1 MKQYPLG
8 YFSIVCIFTLIG
20 THCFIGNAHWTSF
33 LGYVLSTIIFVKIC
47 KINVFSYRFLS
58 SLFFSFICVIFMLQ
72 KLDLPTKGQWIKGT
86 FHFNKIFR
94 TNSNRIGGIGMLT
107 SKGKR
112 YPIYIHA
119 STTPKTPN
127 LDLNNTYYFSG
138 YVKPLTN
145 PFLTSKNFSFYLWSR
160 QIRFHTTHVYL
171 KTYPQNQLTF
181 IQHCRTSFY
190 NALTTN
196 NERHSHIF
204 RAILMGK
211 KEDLSKDQIQH
222 FFYTG
227 TMHLF
232 AVSGLHVGVV
242 STFLFFFCKLL
253 FLPKYLRLILT
264 GIGVCFYASIVGFSP
279 STLRATLMVLFVLFA
294 QLFSRPADIK
304 GALFNTIGLT
314 IFFNPFEFWDV
325 GFQLSYGVV
334 ACILCVGIPVTAM
347 LKKANYNPKSWKDNC
362 IISCFASLMSCLF
375 SIYYW
380 GIFSPWI
387 FLANLFLIPI
397 ASLIVVLGV
406 ITWGCYFLP
415 PFHQFFITLSAFCI
429 QLLIK
434 SVEWIEQLPGL
445 FRNLSLPSSIFLIIL
460 FLFFIF
466 ITHSRIPFLNH
477 SNR

>member
-20 THCFIGNAHWTSF
+20 AYCFIGNTHWTSF
-33 LGYVLSTIIFVKIC
+33 LSYALSIIIFVKIC
-47 KINVFSYRFLS
+47 KINLCTYRFLF
-58 SLFFSFICVIFMLQ
+58 SLFFSFVCVLFMLH
-72 KLDLPTKGQWIKGT
+72 KLDLPTKGHWQKGT
-86 FHFNKIFR
+86 FQFKKIFR
-94 TNSNRIGGIGMLT
+94 TNSNRIGGIGTLI
-107 SKGKR
+107 SKGKH

-119 STTPKTPN
+119 STTSNTPN

-160 QIRFHTTHVYL
+160 QIHFHTTHVHL
-171 KTYPQNQLTF
+171 KTLPQNQLTF
-181 IQHCRTSFY
+181 IQCCRTSFY

-196 NERHSHIF
+196 NELHSHIF

-253 FLPKYLRLILT
+253 FFPKYLRLILT
-264 GIGVCFYASIVGFSP
+264 GIGVCFYATIVGFSP

-314 IFFNPFEFWDV
+314 LFFNPFELWDV

-334 ACILCVGIPVTAM
+334 ACILCVGIPATAI

-397 ASLIVVLGV
+397 ASLIVILGV

-415 PFHQFFITLSAFCI
+415 PLHQLFIFLSTLCI

-434 SVEWIEQLPGL
+434 SVEWIEKLPGL
-445 FRNLSLPSSIFLIIL
+445 FCNLSLPTPVFLIIL
-460 FLFFIF
+460 FSFFIF
-466 ITHSRIPFLNH
+466 ITHSRISFLNH

>member
-8 YFSIVCIFTLIG
+8 YFSIVCIFALIG
-20 THCFIGNAHWTSF
+20 THCIITDSHWQTF
-33 LGYVLSTIIFVKIC
+33 LCYALSVIIFVKIC
-47 KINVFSYRFLS
+47 KINVFSYRFLF
-58 SLFFSFICVIFMLQ
+58 SLFFSFICILFLLHQ
-72 KLDLPTKGQWIKGT
+72 LELPTKGQWIKGT
-86 FHFNKIFR
+86 FQFDKIFR
-94 TNSNRIGGIGMLT
+94 TNSNRIGGIGTLI
-107 SKGKR
+107 SKGKC

-119 STTPKTPN
+119 STNANTPH
-127 LDLNNTYYFSG
+127 LDINNRYYFSG

-145 PFLTSKNFSFYLWSR
+145 PFFTSKNFSFYLWSR

-171 KTYPQNQLTF
+171 KEFPQNEPTF

-190 NALTTN
+190 NALLTN
-196 NERHSHIF
+196 NELHTHIF
-204 RAILMGK
+204 RAVLMGK

-253 FLPKYLRLILT
+253 FFPKSLRLILT
-264 GIGVCFYASIVGFSP
+264 GIGVCFYATIVGFSP

-294 QLFSRPADIK
+294 QLFSRPVDIK

-314 IFFNPFEFWDV
+314 LFFNPFELWDV

-334 ACILCVGIPVTAM
+334 ACILCVGIPATAI
-347 LKKANYNPKSWKDNC
+347 LKKANYNPKSWKDNG

-387 FLANLFLIPI
+387 FLANLFLIPL

-406 ITWGCYFLP
+406 VTWGCSFAPLL
-415 PFHQFFITLSAFCI
+415 HQIFIYLSSICI
-429 QLLIK
+429 QILIK
-434 SVEWIEQLPGL
+434 SVEWIETLPGL
-445 FRNLSLPSSIFLIIL
+445 FYDLSLPASVFLIIL

-466 ITHSRIPFLNH
+466 ISHSKIPFFNY